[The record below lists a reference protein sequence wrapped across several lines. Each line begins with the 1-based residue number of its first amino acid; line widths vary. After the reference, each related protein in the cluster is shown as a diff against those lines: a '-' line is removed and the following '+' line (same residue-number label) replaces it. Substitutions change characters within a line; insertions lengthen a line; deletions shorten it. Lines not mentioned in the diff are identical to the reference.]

1 MQLDHDFLKGW
12 ERIVNDVEK
21 DHCPIECVKK
31 VVFRTTDRKQ
41 KTINLRRLRQQGFD
55 DDSINQAVESFI
67 HQNED
72 HIVSME
78 FVLDVERVAGMIQPE
93 TDRLLDKIK

>member
-31 VVFRTTDRKQ
+31 VIFRTNDRKQ
-41 KTINLRRLRQQGFD
+41 KTINLGRLRQQGFD

-67 HQNED
+67 HQHED
-72 HIVSME
+72 TLLSME
-78 FVLDVERVAGMIQPE
+78 FVLDVERVADIIQPE